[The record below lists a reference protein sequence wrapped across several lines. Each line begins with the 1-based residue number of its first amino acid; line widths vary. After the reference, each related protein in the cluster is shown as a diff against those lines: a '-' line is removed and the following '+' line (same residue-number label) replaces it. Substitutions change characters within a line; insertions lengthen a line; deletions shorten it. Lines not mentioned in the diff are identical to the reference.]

1 MQTCTILINNF
12 MFSPFLSPPLPLS
25 SLLPETTDH
34 LGIEF
39 MGKEAF
45 LVLNLHES
53 RLLTSQGF
61 ILDQPYTV

>member
-1 MQTCTILINNF
+1 
-12 MFSPFLSPPLPLS
+12 MFSPFLSPPLPLFF
-25 SLLPETTDH
+25 LLPETTDH

-61 ILDQPYTV
+61 ILDQPSTV